1 MNKARSLRLMVLL
14 SAFLGSFVVA
24 AHDFVPKSL
33 PGGYAPAELN
43 RDVMAAAN
51 FAVTAEAKRE
61 AIPLK
66 LTSVSSAEKQ
76 IVAGTNYRMILRV
89 EGNGSTRQAKALVFR
104 DLQSRYWLKSW
115 EWL

>member
-24 AHDFVPKSL
+24 AHDF
-33 PGGYAPAELN
+33 
-43 RDVMAAAN
+43 
-51 FAVTAEAKRE
+51 VTAEAKRE